1 MVQPPGFINPNY
13 PQHVCKLHKALY
25 GLKQAPCVWFSRLSE
40 TLIQLGFTASKADS
54 SLFIYSSK
62 AVTMYLLIYVNDIIL
77 TGSIPAAITE
87 LLQLLSVD
95 FAVKDLGDLHYFI
108 GVEVFKESSQVSF
121 SPNEGIFWIY

>member
-1 MVQPPGFINPNY
+1 
-13 PQHVCKLHKALY
+13 
-25 GLKQAPCVWFSRLSE
+25 
-40 TLIQLGFTASKADS
+40 
-54 SLFIYSSK
+54 
-62 AVTMYLLIYVNDIIL
+62 MYLLIYVNDIIL